1 MIFMLASEPLPIRS
15 SGQRITSDSCEP
27 QENKRNSIVSL
38 LSDSVQTDFE
48 MDVADDG
55 NMSPYFINNDELWSG
70 PPRSYYHELLTD
82 QKDAIEPR
90 DIYSPTHLDQVD
102 PYKGKEWDIVAKLCD
117 VEYILTGK
125 EGHMKKWSD
134 LIHINHKITAEERRR
149 RKFQAVKERIL
160 LNRKYKK
167 HLLNERKAKDSSS
180 DCDYADSD
188 LSSVESFDSDVSIP
202 NDIIQE
208 SKFISR
214 KAGILEGSVGLA
226 AAPVAVKKVRGR
238 RQDRGN
244 CDNIKRRRRY
254 FYRVWQSV
262 EPHHESDNEE
272 GDKSS
277 IQDENADPSAEASTQ
292 DTLAEDNP
300 DIPLVES
307 STSNRMW
314 INKAYDGD
322 LVSDFIPEPK
332 NIPKPFQRPINDR
345 INYRRMYTQ

>member
-1 MIFMLASEPLPIRS
+1 
-15 SGQRITSDSCEP
+15 
-27 QENKRNSIVSL
+27 
-38 LSDSVQTDFE
+38 

-55 NMSPYFINNDELWSG
+55 NISPYFINNDELWSG
-70 PPRSYYHELLTD
+70 PPRSYYHELISD
-82 QKDAIEPR
+82 QENIIEPR

-167 HLLNERKAKDSSS
+167 HLINERKAKDSSS

-202 NDIIQE
+202 DDIIQE

-226 AAPVAVKKVRGR
+226 AAPVAVKKIRGR
-238 RQDRGN
+238 RSDRGN

-254 FYRVWQSV
+254 FYRLWQSV
-262 EPHHESDNEE
+262 EPRKESENEE
-272 GDKSS
+272 AEVVD
-277 IQDENADPSAEASTQ
+277 DENIDPSAEPSTQ
-292 DTLAEDNP
+292 DTSLPKEDSE
-300 DIPLVES
+300 IPLVES
-307 STSNRMW
+307 STGNRMW

-322 LVSDFIPEPK
+322 LVSDFIPERK
-332 NIPKPFQRPINDR
+332 LIPKPFQRPINDR
-345 INYRRMYTQ
+345 INYRRKLRMVS